1 MLLAEEI
8 ERLASEAANAGDYAV
23 ASILYTVNAAILEGT
38 EAELRDLTVEF
49 SRQRLADLDGDNEQ

>member
-8 ERLASEAANAGDYAV
+8 ERLASEA
-23 ASILYTVNAAILEGT
+23 VNAAILEGT